1 MPFFCFFAVLF
12 TLTFKGMLHFF
23 VGRNFS
29 SRTLSRICGRAKK
42 TVSWF
47 KFFVFFSILTF
58 LKGIFSI
65 FSCVHQIDFHVR
77 ELLKFPWGERELR
90 DVSHRFYEFFQ
101 G

>member
-47 KFFVFFSILTF
+47 KFFVFFFSILTF

-65 FSCVHQIDFHVR
+65 FSCVHQIHFH
-77 ELLKFPWGERELR
+77 EGDLLKFTRGKS
-90 DVSHRFYEFFQ
+90 DFYANFCMVF
-101 G
+101 

>member
-47 KFFVFFSILTF
+47 KFFVFFFFNLNLFEGNIFDFF
-58 LKGIFSI
+58 LRAPNSFS
-65 FSCVHQIDFHVR
+65 R
-77 ELLKFPWGERELR
+77 G
-90 DVSHRFYEFFQ
+90 
-101 G
+101 